1 MTGIILA
8 ANDSQEVPETTE
20 KTENTAQAQ
29 LTKGEAEAAAKASP
43 EMRAHSGIYAFCLI
57 SAFHLRPCDP
67 ELLAVSEGFEQRPVS
82 AADLQ
87 LIARHREF
95 RVQVASFTWSD
106 LKRQTFPVIAELSN
120 GDFLVV
126 ARVEADR
133 VVLVEPRK
141 GQPLL
146 ATQTQFESIWTGRLV
161 LLKPRLSWDD
171 PNRRFGLAWFLPVVK
186 KYRKV
191 LLEVALAAFVIQL
204 FALAT
209 PLFTQLV
216 IDKVLVHRSVSTL
229 NVLAFGMLLV
239 VVFEGVLNVLKVQLL
254 THTTNR
260 IDVTLSSR
268 LFNHLLH
275 IPLRYFEERRVGDT
289 VARVRELE
297 SIRQFL
303 TGSSM
308 MALIDTLFLGVFVFV
323 MLLYS
328 VQLTV
333 MVLGTLPLLAGL
345 SLISFPALRRR
356 LSERFD
362 RGAEYQSFLVE
373 AITGILTVKAM
384 ALENQM
390 HRRWESLLARY
401 VTASYRTELLAGVVG
416 SLGQAVQRLI
426 TLLLLWYGVNLALDG
441 EITVGQLIAFQMIA
455 GQVTGPVLRMV
466 QTWQHFQ
473 QVGVSIQRLGDLM
486 NTPAEPILNTARS
499 NLPPLRGQVSLQM
512 LRFGYRHDAP
522 PVVRDINL
530 EVAPGTFVGI
540 VGRSGSGKSTLA
552 KLLQRLYL
560 PDNGNILLD
569 GIDLK
574 ELDPVWLRR
583 QIGVVLQENYLF
595 NGSIRE
601 NIAIHIPDIALERIR
616 EVATLAGAD
625 EFIAKLPDG
634 YDTLVGERGS
644 SLSGGQR
651 QRIAI
656 ARALLT
662 NPRILIFDEATS
674 ALDYQS
680 ERIIQANL
688 GRISAGRTVFMVAHR
703 LSAIRHAD
711 IILVMDDGQVAER
724 GNHEELLA
732 QGGIYASLC
741 NEDNLQ

>member
-1 MTGIILA
+1 MAVDA
-8 ANDSQEVPETTE
+8 AAPGQTTPV
-20 KTENTAQAQ
+20 
-29 LTKGEAEAAAKASP
+29 EAATTPLKPAPQAAQGAEP
-43 EMRAHSGIYAFCLI
+43 RAHSGIYAFCLV
-57 SAFHLRPCDP
+57 SAFHQRPCDP
-67 ELLAVSEGFEQRPVS
+67 ELLAMSEGYEQRTVS
-82 AADLQ
+82 VADLQ
-87 LIARHREF
+87 LIARRREF
-95 RVQVASFTWSD
+95 AARAASFTWVD
-106 LKRQTFPVIAELSN
+106 LKRQTFPVLAELHN
-120 GDFLVV
+120 GDFLVL
-126 ARVEADR
+126 ARVESDR
-133 VVLVEPRK
+133 LVLVEPRK
-141 GQPLL
+141 GQPLV
-146 ATQTQFESIWTGRLV
+146 ATQEQFETIWTGRLV
-161 LLKPRLSWDD
+161 LLKPKLSWDD

-191 LLEVALAAFVIQL
+191 LLEVGLAAFVIQI

-216 IDKVLVHRSVSTL
+216 IDKVLVHRSLSTL
-229 NVLAFGMLLV
+229 NVLGIGMLAV
-239 VVFEGVLNVLKVQLL
+239 IAFEGVLNVLKVQLL
-254 THTTNR
+254 THTSNR
-260 IDVTLSSR
+260 IDATLGSR
-268 LFNHLLH
+268 LFGHLLR

-308 MALIDTLFLGVFVFV
+308 MALIDILFLGVFIPV

-328 VQLTV
+328 VQLTLV
-333 MVLGTLPLLAGL
+333 VLGTLPLLAGL
-345 SLISFPALRRR
+345 SLASFPALRQR

-373 AITGILTVKAM
+373 AVTGILTVKAL

-390 HRRWESLLARY
+390 YRRWEALLTRY
-401 VTASYRTELLAGVVG
+401 VMASYRTEVLAGVVG
-416 SLGQAVQRLI
+416 SLGQVVQRLI
-426 TLLLLWYGVNLALDG
+426 TLLLLWYGVHLALDG
-441 EITVGQLIAFQMIA
+441 IITVGQLIAFQMIA

-499 NLPPLRGQVSLQM
+499 NLPPLRGQVSLQTV
-512 LRFGYRHDAP
+512 RFSYRHDAP
-522 PVVRDINL
+522 PVVRDVDL
-530 EVAPGTFVGI
+530 EVASGTFVGI
-540 VGRSGSGKSTLA
+540 VGSSGSGKSTLA

-560 PDNGNILLD
+560 PDSGAILLD

-595 NGSIRE
+595 NGSIRD
-601 NIAIHIPDIALERIR
+601 NIAIHIPDIGLERVR

-625 EFIAKLPDG
+625 EFIANLPDG
-634 YDTLVGERGS
+634 YETLVGERGA

-651 QRIAI
+651 QRVAI

-703 LSAIRHAD
+703 LSAVRHAD
-711 IILVMDDGQVAER
+711 LILVMAEGQVVER
-724 GNHEELLA
+724 GTHEQLIA
-732 QGGIYASLC
+732 MAGVYANLFS
-741 NEDNLQ
+741 EDASA

>member
-1 MTGIILA
+1 MSAGQSA
-8 ANDSQEVPETTE
+8 PPAVPPKPTQQ
-20 KTENTAQAQ
+20 TAQDPQ
-29 LTKGEAEAAAKASP
+29 EP
-43 EMRAHSGIYAFCLI
+43 RAHSGIYAFCLVA
-57 SAFHLRPCDP
+57 AFHQRPCDP
-67 ELLAVSEGFEQRPVS
+67 ELLALSEGYEQRPAGV
-82 AADLQ
+82 ADLL
-87 LIARHREF
+87 LIAQRREF
-95 RVQVASFTWSD
+95 KARVASFAWND
-106 LKRQTFPVIAELSN
+106 LKRQTFPVLAELSN

-126 ARVEADR
+126 ARVESDR
-133 VVLVEPRK
+133 LVLVEPRK
-141 GQPLL
+141 GQPLV
-146 ATQTQFESIWTGRLV
+146 ATQAQFEAIWTGRLI
-161 LLKPRLSWDD
+161 LLKPKLSWDD
-171 PNRRFGLAWFLPVVK
+171 PNRRFGLAWFLPVVR

-204 FALAT
+204 FALST

-216 IDKVLVHRSVSTL
+216 IDKVLVHRSLSTL
-229 NVLAFGMLLV
+229 NVLGLGMLV
-239 VVFEGVLNVLKVQLL
+239 VVLFEGILNVLKTQLL

-260 IDVTLSSR
+260 IDVTLGAR
-268 LFNHLLH
+268 LFNHLLR

-308 MALIDTLFLGVFVFV
+308 VALIDVLFLGVFVVV
-323 MLLYS
+323 MLFYS
-328 VQLTV
+328 VELTLV
-333 MVLGTLPLLAGL
+333 VLGTLPLLAGL
-345 SLISFPALRRR
+345 SLASFPALRKR
-356 LSERFD
+356 LSDRFD

-373 AITGILTVKAM
+373 TITGVLTVKAL

-390 HRRWESLLARY
+390 YRRWEGLLARY
-401 VTASYRTELLAGVVG
+401 VMASYRTELLAGVVG

-426 TLLLLWYGVNLALDG
+426 TLLLLWYGVHLALDG
-441 EITVGQLIAFQMIA
+441 RITVGQLIAFQMIA

-499 NLPPLRGQVSLQM
+499 NLPPLRGRVTLQGV
-512 LRFGYRHDAP
+512 RFGYRHDAP
-522 PVVRDINL
+522 PVVRDVDL

-560 PDNGNILLD
+560 PDAGAILLD

-601 NIAIHIPDIALERIR
+601 NIAIHIPDIAMERVR
-616 EVATLAGAD
+616 EAAALAGAD
-625 EFIAKLPDG
+625 EFIANLPDG
-634 YDTLVGERGS
+634 YDTVVGERGA

-651 QRIAI
+651 QRVAI

-674 ALDYQS
+674 ALDYRS

-688 GRISAGRTVFMVAHR
+688 GRISDGRTVFMVAHR
-703 LSAIRHAD
+703 LSAVRHAD
-711 IILVMDDGQVAER
+711 VILVMDEGRVVERGSHDELIAMNGAYAALFQEDGQP
-724 GNHEELLA
+724 
-732 QGGIYASLC
+732 
-741 NEDNLQ
+741 